1 MLKDNGSQKSHWF
14 RGIQL
19 LLCFRNALHIYALSP
34 STDLT
39 ILAQAMKHNACLR
52 GRHQHCSSRRLITL
66 KMKRKKNSFSE
77 TNVYNTRS
85 KANLQSFCSSAARIP
100 ALTTITKP
108 VTERA
113 RTFKLFYYRGSFFKL
128 FTC

>member
-66 KMKRKKNSFSE
+66 KMKRKKTASVKLMFTIHE
-77 TNVYNTRS
+77 VRQTYKVF
-85 KANLQSFCSSAARIP
+85 AHLQP
-100 ALTTITKP
+100 GYLH
-108 VTERA
+108 
-113 RTFKLFYYRGSFFKL
+113 
-128 FTC
+128 